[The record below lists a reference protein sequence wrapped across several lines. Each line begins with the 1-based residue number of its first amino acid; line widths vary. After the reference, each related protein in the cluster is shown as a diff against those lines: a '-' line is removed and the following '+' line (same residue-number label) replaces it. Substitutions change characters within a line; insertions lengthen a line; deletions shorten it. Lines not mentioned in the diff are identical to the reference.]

1 MDLHSWCQERGRGA
15 VIRRDGPERPW
26 HGFETNLWSRMA
38 AVTLACRAASIGK
51 NNQHGGGGTQW
62 IVTRNKT
69 AGWVDRKGNSLA
81 YL

>member
-1 MDLHSWCQERGRGA
+1 
-15 VIRRDGPERPW
+15 
-26 HGFETNLWSRMA
+26 MA